1 MASPNS
7 DVGPFLDQLKSEST
21 STRYR
26 KREVIVSQGDPS
38 NSMFY
43 IQNGTVKFTVLSE
56 RGKEAIIS
64 VAAGGTFFGESCI
77 WQDHPVRFHSAV
89 ALTNV
94 QLVRIDGA
102 LVRRLLRAGGDT
114 AFKFVSLLFRRN
126 AEIQED
132 LATRLLESSEQSLTR
147 VISSLMQFQIK
158 RNGELPPKIS
168 QQTLAEMLGI
178 SRQHVNVLMKR
189 LAKAKVASRSS
200 NAKGQRVA
208 TTGHEKNRLDSSRL
222 ICEVIDSAVKK

>member
-1 MASPNS
+1 MAIPNCAREFDAS
-7 DVGPFLDQLKSEST
+7 SFLDQLKLERA

-43 IQNGTVKFTVLSE
+43 IQNGTVKFTVLSK

-64 VAAGGTFFGESCI
+64 VADGGTFFGESCI

-126 AEIQED
+126 TEIQED
-132 LATRLLESSEQSLTR
+132 LATRLVESSEESLTR
-147 VISSLMQFQIK
+147 VISSLMQFKSK

-189 LAKAKVASRSS
+189 LAKAKLASRSS

-208 TTGHEKNRLDSSRL
+208 ATRRDKELF
-222 ICEVIDSAVKK
+222 

>member
-1 MASPNS
+1 MASHNCVIGFDAGS
-7 DVGPFLDQLKSEST
+7 FLDQLKLERAST
-21 STRYR
+21 WYR

-43 IQNGTVKFTVLSE
+43 IQNGTVKFTLLSE
-56 RGKEAIIS
+56 TGKEAIIS
-64 VAAGGTFFGESCI
+64 VVGGGTFFGESCI
-77 WQDHPVRFHSAV
+77 SQDRPVRYHSAV

-102 LVRRLLRAGGDT
+102 LVRRLLCAGGDT
-114 AFKFVSLLFRRN
+114 ALKFVSLLVRRN
-126 AEIQED
+126 AKIQED
-132 LATRLLESSEQSLTR
+132 LAARLVESTAESLGR
-147 VISSLMQFQIK
+147 VISSLMEFKSK
-158 RNGELPPKIS
+158 RDGGLPPKIS

-189 LAKAKVASRSS
+189 LAKAKLASGSS

-208 TTGHEKNRLDSSRL
+208 TTANRRELS
-222 ICEVIDSAVKK
+222 